1 MLFYIRNDDNIE
13 SNNQI
18 IEKSIMHDNIN
29 KNNNNTL
36 DKEKEE
42 KMKLNKIII

>member
-13 SNNQI
+13 SNNEI
-18 IEKSIMHDNIN
+18 IEKNIMHDNIN

-42 KMKLNKIII
+42 KMKKKFK